1 MEGEL
6 PSRVMTE
13 AEKLQKDLK
22 RADVNLVLMG
32 VLHFFFAFFASLG
45 YAIYL
50 DYWKPFLI
58 ATLTGIISIV
68 VSAIVGGILGLFI
81 GAAGG
86 PGAMLFT
93 GIVGAS
99 VGALF
104 ADQFYNK

>member
-1 MEGEL
+1 
-6 PSRVMTE
+6 
-13 AEKLQKDLK
+13 
-22 RADVNLVLMG
+22 MG
-32 VLHFFFAFFASLG
+32 WFA
-45 YAIYL
+45 AI
-50 DYWKPFLI
+50 
-58 ATLTGIISIV
+58 
-68 VSAIVGGILGLFI
+68 GGVIGFFI

>member
-1 MEGEL
+1 MCQYC
-6 PSRVMTE
+6 
-13 AEKLQKDLK
+13 ANEKKKIKDLEK
-22 RADVNLVLMG
+22 EIEKIKYINKSKDIEHKKNSNMG
-32 VLHFFFAFFASLG
+32 WFA
-45 YAIYL
+45 AI
-50 DYWKPFLI
+50 
-58 ATLTGIISIV
+58 
-68 VSAIVGGILGLFI
+68 GGVIGFFI